1 MRGVGWAAG
10 LGAFLPL
17 IACGNRP
24 TLDEVLPSEV
34 APSELPPP
42 ASESTRTRDC
52 DYRLEEFCSTW
63 MGCRSY
69 DQNVASA
76 RVYGATG
83 DCFGASIGVC
93 GGLRYVAR
101 SDGFDSV
108 TLYFDT
114 NGKLVAVEH
123 QSDAVDRDC
132 LGRTYYGP
140 RLTCTKVRVEEFC
153 RRARY
158 GGGSLSGARGG

>member
-10 LGAFLPL
+10 LGVVLAL
-17 IACGNRP
+17 IACGDRM
-24 TLDEVLPSEV
+24 TVDEVLPSEV
-34 APSELPPP
+34 PPSEVPPP
-42 ASESTRTRDC
+42 ASETTRTRDC

-69 DQNVASA
+69 DESAAST

-83 DCFGASIGVC
+83 DCLGASIGVC
-93 GGLRYVAR
+93 GDFRYTDW
-101 SDGFDSV
+101 SDGFVAV
-108 TLYFDT
+108 TLYFDA

-140 RLTCTKVRVEEFC
+140 RLSCTRVRVEEFC
-153 RRARY
+153 RRAHH
-158 GGGSLSGARGG
+158 GEGSP